1 VITLTLLHPLQSIP
15 VQSWTFES
23 ETVVRIGRAVDN
35 DVVLYSA
42 VVSRYHVELRAE
54 ESIWEV
60 VSIGANGTYFDGK
73 PIERVPIADGMVFR
87 LASSGPQIQVRLGT
101 ILASDKLPL
110 EASETIS
117 SAPDQA
123 SVPGTEIPT
132 KNPWYDTDEAM
143 KSKQVEDQKD

>member
-54 ESIWEV
+54 ESRWEV

-73 PIERVPIADGMVFR
+73 PVDRVPIADGMVFR

-101 ILASDKLPL
+101 MLAPDKLPL
-110 EASETIS
+110 EASETMS
-117 SAPDQA
+117 STPEQVP
-123 SVPGTEIPT
+123 VPGTETST
-132 KNPWYDTDEAM
+132 KNPWYDTDEAK
-143 KSKQVEDQKD
+143 KSGGIKEQS